1 MLQWPIGNMEGSGTI
16 NLRTLTMEE
25 LAGVVNLY
33 PWFAAARKE
42 LCVRMSALGGESWGV
57 GQYADQAMYV
67 ADRSIISGIMRS
79 SAVKDYSDSDLETL
93 LSSYMEESRS
103 GYKAEPAAQPA
114 RAARPVPGGDFFSKD
129 EYDKVRRAGDNF
141 TFRAPDRRE
150 FASGNAEDSLSLEF
164 CTETLA
170 EIYAEQGYFEQSKSI
185 YRKLLLAFPE
195 KSAYFASLIE
205 KLDKLI
211 NNQNL

>member
-67 ADRSIISGIMRS
+67 TDRSIISGIMRS

-103 GYKAEPAAQPA
+103 GDAAEPAAQPA

>member
-1 MLQWPIGNMEGSGTI
+1 
-16 NLRTLTMEE
+16 MEE

-103 GYKAEPAAQPA
+103 GDAAEPAAQPA

-195 KSAYFASLIE
+195 KSAYFASLI
-205 KLDKLI
+205 KKIDYLI
-211 NNQNL
+211 NNQTL

>member
-103 GYKAEPAAQPA
+103 GDKAEPAAQPA

-195 KSAYFASLIE
+195 KSAYFASLIKKIE
-205 KLDKLI
+205 YLI
-211 NNQNL
+211 NNQTL